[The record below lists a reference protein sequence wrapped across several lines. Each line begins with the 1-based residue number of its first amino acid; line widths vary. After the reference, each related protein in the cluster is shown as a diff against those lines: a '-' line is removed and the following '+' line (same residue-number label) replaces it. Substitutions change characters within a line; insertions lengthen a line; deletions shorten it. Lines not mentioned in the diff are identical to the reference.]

1 MPEPL
6 WNANLSLSATKRLKG
21 AHKKSVN
28 ISVSTGYEFSP
39 CYVKERLVH
48 QKTANAK
55 IGGTAFLSGD
65 EWRVFL
71 GLTESFNNTRND
83 VSERVMNVLTST
95 FNANFKYSIAKD
107 FTSLIELRGSLNNY
121 LGESIPSQSVACLNF
136 ELDKA
141 WMKGRLRTRINA
153 VDILNKGSVYSSSVS
168 ATRFEQRWK
177 QSYGRYF
184 MISAVYI
191 FRERK

>member
-1 MPEPL
+1 
-6 WNANLSLSATKRLKG
+6 
-21 AHKKSVN
+21 
-28 ISVSTGYEFSP
+28 
-39 CYVKERLVH
+39 
-48 QKTANAK
+48 
-55 IGGTAFLSGD
+55 
-65 EWRVFL
+65 
-71 GLTESFNNTRND
+71 
-83 VSERVMNVLTST
+83 MNVLTST

-121 LGESIPSQSVACLNF
+121 LGESIPPQSVACLNF